1 MRGRLHGEMG
11 LLSLHGPHLHLPAL
25 LWQAINA
32 SNEPAAHCRLG
43 QMLWERTA
51 FPSTPHRSALEE
63 ASSHTN
69 TSLNYYE

>member
-1 MRGRLHGEMG
+1 
-11 LLSLHGPHLHLPAL
+11 

-63 ASSHTN
+63 ATSHAN